1 MADIVNNEYM
11 KNLLKTVYEEGVIN
25 NKAQSSPVV
34 SEMKKENWVGGKEL
48 AYSAQ
53 YLNGGNVGSNLS
65 TIVAA
70 NNDSYKYAVPRN
82 AEWKMTY
89 GALTSFFDIDSPDL
103 LASMD
108 DKGAYM
114 SILSN
119 KMGAAFD
126 LLGKNSAVYLY
137 GGKYGVIEQ
146 LKTAIDIDKGDTPQ
160 TMTVSS
166 SAGLKLQPG
175 MRFQVASAGADN
187 TAVPSSALLEPV
199 LTVIAVDD
207 SGDEAII
214 TYTSS
219 SSSGAHK
226 TYVGDYIELFGARA
240 SNAAGAEAYG
250 FEGLY
255 DILPT
260 VGDRTGS
267 AWESYIKTPF
277 RGINRSDYVT
287 GLAGQ
292 FVKADASGATRK
304 TDALVKLLK
313 KTQRYG
319 GLNDIIIINDD
330 TLNDIYK
337 ELDSKAYLRQVA
349 DGATAGRKSA
359 TAGFS
364 QFSTAFGDSFIDR
377 VIRDPYAM
385 NGHAYMLDKDDLTF
399 KTISNAGKVFDA
411 VGNGQ
416 LGKYDVK
423 SFGDQGIGENV
434 NAGTN
439 YDKLFT
445 IVSGNAPGT
454 FDYQTRVITKLY
466 GNFLLK
472 KTGASGVA
480 VLD

>member
-1 MADIVNNEYM
+1 MADIVDNTYM
-11 KNLLKTVYEEGVIN
+11 KNLLKTVYEEGVVN
-25 NKAQSSPVV
+25 NKAQSSPVI
-34 SEMKKENWVGGKEL
+34 SEMKKENWVGGKEF

-53 YLNGGNVGSNLS
+53 YLNGGNVGSNLAQLVS
-65 TIVAA
+65 EDT
-70 NNDSYKYAVPRN
+70 NYSYAVPRN

-89 GALTSFFDIDSPDL
+89 GALESYFDIDSPDI
-103 LASMD
+103 LASSD
-108 DKGAYM
+108 EKGAYM
-114 SILSN
+114 SILAN
-119 KMGAAFD
+119 KMGASFD
-126 LLGKNSAVYLY
+126 LIGKNSAVYLY

-146 LKTAIDIDKGDTPQ
+146 LKEPLTIPNQGQTATVK
-160 TMTVSS
+160 VSS
-166 SAGLKLQPG
+166 AAGLKLQPG
-175 MRFQVASAGADN
+175 IRFQIASAGADD
-187 TAVPSSALLEPV
+187 TAVPSSALLTPI
-199 LTVIAVDD
+199 LTVVSIDD
-207 SGDEAII
+207 SGDEAVI
-214 TYTSS
+214 TYTSNVAD
-219 SSSGAHK
+219 GTAFT
-226 TYVGDYIELFGARA
+226 TYKGDFIELFSARA
-240 SNAAGAEAYG
+240 ANSAGATAFG

-255 DILPT
+255 DILPSI
-260 VGDRTGS
+260 GNRTGT
-267 AWESYIKTPF
+267 AWETYIKTPF
-277 RGINRSDYVT
+277 RNVDRSDYVT

-292 FVKADASGATRK
+292 FVKAENSGATRK

-319 GLNDIIIINDD
+319 GLNDIIIVNDD

-349 DGATAGRKSA
+349 DGATGGRKSA
-359 TAGFS
+359 TVGYS

-399 KTISNAGKVFDA
+399 KTVSNAGKVFDA

-423 SFGDQGIGENV
+423 AFGDQGIGENV
-434 NAGTN
+434 NAGIN

-445 IVSGNAPGT
+445 IVSGNQPGT
-454 FDYQTRVITKLY
+454 FDYSTRVVSKIY

>member
-1 MADIVNNEYM
+1 MSQIVNDTYM
-11 KNLLKTVYEEGVIN
+11 QNLLKTVYEEGVVN
-25 NKAQSSPVV
+25 NKAQSSPVIQ
-34 SEMKKENWVGGKEL
+34 EIKKENWVGGKEF

-53 YLNGGNVGSNLS
+53 YLNGGNVGSNLAQLVS
-65 TIVAA
+65 EDD
-70 NNDSYKYAVPRN
+70 NYNYAVPRN

-89 GALTSFFDIDSPDL
+89 GAIESYFDVDSPDI
-103 LASMD
+103 LASSD

-114 SILSN
+114 SILAN
-119 KMGAAFD
+119 KMGASFD
-126 LLGKNSAVYLY
+126 LIGKNTALYLY

-146 LKTAIDIDKGDTPQ
+146 LSAAITIPNAGSTATVE
-160 TMTVSS
+160 VSS
-166 SAGLKLQPG
+166 AAGLKLQPG
-175 MRFQVASAGADN
+175 IRFQIASAGADSS
-187 TAVPSSALLEPV
+187 AVPSSALLTPI
-199 LTVIAVDD
+199 LTVVAIDD
-207 SGDEAII
+207 SGDKAVV
-214 TYTSS
+214 TYTSNVS
-219 SSSGAHK
+219 DGTSFT
-226 TYVGDYIELFGARA
+226 TYVGDFIELFGAREA
-240 SNAAGAEAYG
+240 NSAGATAYG

-255 DILPT
+255 DILPSI
-260 VGDRTGS
+260 GDRTGT
-267 AWESYIKTPF
+267 AWETYIATPF
-277 RGINRSDYVT
+277 RNVDRSAYVT

-292 FVKADASGATRK
+292 FVKADSTGDTRK

-319 GLNDIIIINDD
+319 GLNDVIIINDD

-359 TAGFS
+359 TVGYN

-385 NGHAYMLDKDDLTF
+385 NDTAYMLDKDDLTF
-399 KTISNAGKVFDA
+399 KTVSNAGKVFDA

-434 NAGTN
+434 NAGIN

-445 IVSGNAPGT
+445 IVSGNTPGT
-454 FDYQTRVITKLY
+454 FDYSTRVVSKIY

-480 VLD
+480 SLA